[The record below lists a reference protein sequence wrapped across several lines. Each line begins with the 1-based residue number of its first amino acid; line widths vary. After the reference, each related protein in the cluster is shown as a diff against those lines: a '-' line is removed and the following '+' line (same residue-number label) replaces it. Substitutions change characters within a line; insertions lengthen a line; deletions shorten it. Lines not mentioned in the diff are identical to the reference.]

1 METGL
6 TTREM
11 TRQFRLQQWQEVF
24 HDRKESGLTVNE
36 YCERHGIAR
45 DRYYYWLKVAR
56 EAAIEKAGPVFAE
69 LKPEV
74 ETQTMAFIPQITVQI
89 GNAILSVNDETPED
103 LLMRAVRVLKK
114 YAE

>member
-11 TRQFRLQQWQEVF
+11 TRQFRLQQWQDVF

-36 YCERHGIAR
+36 YCQSHGIAR

-74 ETQTMAFIPQITVQI
+74 EQYFKQMKEESEDKDLQNFDISVLTEGAFFFTI
-89 GNAILSVNDETPED
+89 
-103 LLMRAVRVLKK
+103 K
-114 YAE
+114 